1 MIVEKPTIL
10 ICNDDG
16 VNAPGLRYLIETV
29 SVFGN
34 VIAVAPADHRSGQSS
49 AITIGEPLRIVR
61 HADIGKA
68 EVYSVSGTP
77 VDCIKL
83 ALHTIVAGR
92 KISLMLSG
100 INHGSNAG
108 NCVVYSGTMG
118 AAMEACMQGIPSIG
132 YSLLHHSWEADFSQ
146 CAPFVKEITAA
157 VLRNGL
163 PHNVCLNVNIPAHC
177 TPKGLKVVD
186 ASEGFWTEEYVEYK
200 DPQGVPFYM
209 LSGRYVDKNPEADNT
224 DSYWLDRQF
233 VTVVPVT
240 VNPTAS
246 DKISIVRQILEK

>member
-49 AITIGEPLRIVR
+49 AITFGEPLRIVR

-68 EVYSVSGTP
+68 EVYSESGTP

-100 INHGSNAG
+100 IKHG
-108 NCVVYSGTMG
+108 
-118 AAMEACMQGIPSIG
+118 
-132 YSLLHHSWEADFSQ
+132 
-146 CAPFVKEITAA
+146 
-157 VLRNGL
+157 
-163 PHNVCLNVNIPAHC
+163 
-177 TPKGLKVVD
+177 
-186 ASEGFWTEEYVEYK
+186 
-200 DPQGVPFYM
+200 
-209 LSGRYVDKNPEADNT
+209 
-224 DSYWLDRQF
+224 
-233 VTVVPVT
+233 
-240 VNPTAS
+240 
-246 DKISIVRQILEK
+246 

>member
-29 SVFGN
+29 SEFGN

-68 EVYSVSGTP
+68 EVYSVTGTP

-108 NCVVYSGTMG
+108 TCVVYSGTKG
-118 AAMEACMQGIPSIG
+118 AAIATDISMTCSMVFVMVHFFRPESNLRFTRGIYRLRWRIITGIIGIGAAPSLVNLAGSAINVIVNKTLYAYG
-132 YSLLHHSWEADFSQ
+132 SDNA
-146 CAPFVKEITAA
+146 VAA
-157 VLRNGL
+157 AG
-163 PHNVCLNVNIPAHC
+163 I
-177 TPKGLKVVD
+177 
-186 ASEGFWTEEYVEYK
+186 
-200 DPQGVPFYM
+200 
-209 LSGRYVDKNPEADNT
+209 
-224 DSYWLDRQF
+224 
-233 VTVVPVT
+233 
-240 VNPTAS
+240 
-246 DKISIVRQILEK
+246 